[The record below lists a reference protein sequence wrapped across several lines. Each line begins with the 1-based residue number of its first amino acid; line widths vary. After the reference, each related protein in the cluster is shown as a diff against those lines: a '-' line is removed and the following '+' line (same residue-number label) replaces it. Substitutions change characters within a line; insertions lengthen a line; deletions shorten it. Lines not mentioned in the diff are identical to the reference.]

1 MATRRGFLAGAL
13 AAGVMPLRGW
23 ASVGE
28 PKYLSAARR
37 PEDGYVLVG
46 LRSDGTLAF
55 SVDLPARGHA
65 AAAHPERAEAVAF
78 ARRPG
83 TYAVVLDCADGS
95 VLARMEA
102 PEGRHFYGHGAFSAD
117 GARLYTT
124 ENDYERAAGVIGVWD
139 AANGYARL
147 GEFASGG
154 VGPHEM
160 LRLPGQDRFAV
171 ANGGIA
177 THPESGREKLNL
189 DRMRPNLTY
198 VDGDGSVAQRVQIAD
213 DWHLNSIRHLAVD
226 LSGQVAFAMQWQGD
240 VWDAPA
246 LLGLH
251 RLGEDVRFCE
261 APEAEHLAM
270 KGYAG
275 SVSYCGSGAW
285 VAISSP
291 RGGFVQRFNTA
302 SGVYL
307 GAVGAADVCGI
318 SGAGMGM
325 IATTGAGHVVGIQ
338 ETIEAHHQL
347 AFDNHLVAI

>member
-1 MATRRGFLAGAL
+1 
-13 AAGVMPLRGW
+13 MPVRGW
-23 ASVGE
+23 ASVGD

-37 PEDGYVLVG
+37 PEGGHVLVG
-46 LRSDGTLAF
+46 LRGDGSLAF
-55 SVDLPARGHA
+55 EVDLPARGHA

-83 TYAVVLDCADGS
+83 TYALVLDCADGT
-95 VLARMEA
+95 VLSRLEA
-102 PEGRHFYGHGAFSAD
+102 PEGRHFYGHGVFAAN
-117 GARLYTT
+117 GTRLYTT
-124 ENDYERAAGVIGVWD
+124 ENDYARAMGVIGVWD
-139 AANGYARL
+139 AANGYRRL
-147 GEFASGG
+147 GEFSSGG

-160 LRLPGQDRFAV
+160 LRLPGQDVFAV

-177 THPESGREKLNL
+177 THPQSGREKLNL
-189 DRMRPNLTY
+189 ATMRPNLTY
-198 VDGDGSVAQRVQIAD
+198 VDGDGGVMQRVQIAD
-213 DWHLNSIRHLAVD
+213 DWHLSSIRHLAVD

-261 APEAEHLAM
+261 APEAEHLVM

-285 VAISSP
+285 IAISSP
-291 RGGFVQRFNTA
+291 RGGFVQRFNSE

-325 IATTGAGHVVGIQ
+325 IATTGAGYVIGIQ
-338 ETIEAHHQL
+338 EKIEAHHQL